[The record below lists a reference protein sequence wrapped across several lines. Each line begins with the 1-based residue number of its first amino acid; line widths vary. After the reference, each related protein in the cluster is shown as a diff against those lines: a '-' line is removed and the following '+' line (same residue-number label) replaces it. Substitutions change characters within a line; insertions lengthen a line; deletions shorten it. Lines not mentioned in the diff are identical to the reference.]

1 MLLKFQER
9 RRFWEASR
17 YVLEEY
23 MSGRTQREVSTL
35 RTASEGILVAGRFSL
50 SILRQTLWAHVV
62 VMLRLRIG
70 IKRGKGLVD
79 G

>member
-9 RRFWEASR
+9 RRFSEASR
-17 YVLEEY
+17 YVMGEY
-23 MSGRTQREVSTL
+23 MGGRTQREVSRL
-35 RTASEGILVAGRFSL
+35 RIASEGILVAGRFSL
-50 SILRQTLWAHVV
+50 SISRQTLWAHVV

-70 IKRGKGLVD
+70 IERGKGLVD